1 MFLEFQSEG
10 PPSEPEPPRPRLGPR
25 EQRVLGWIL
34 AFNALLLLIA
44 PIAGVTLFDAFL
56 GR

>member
-10 PPSEPEPPRPRLGPR
+10 PSSEPEPPRPRLGPR